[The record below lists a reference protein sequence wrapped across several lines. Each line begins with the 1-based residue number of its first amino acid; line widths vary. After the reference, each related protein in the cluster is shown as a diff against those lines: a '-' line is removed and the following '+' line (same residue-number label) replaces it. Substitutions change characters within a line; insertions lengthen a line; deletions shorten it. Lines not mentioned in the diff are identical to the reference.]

1 MTGVYP
7 TLKDCEEKM
16 SNKDSAQNVIESYRK
31 RQSLAQKAPLIF
43 GISALLLIIGAG
55 AIIFWLA
62 GPDTSPIS
70 MFSTDTP
77 TPTETST
84 STPTSTATS
93 TPTET
98 PTSIPTDTPTV
109 TPTPTASGPFIYTV
123 SEGDSLSLISARFEV
138 DLLTILALNP
148 GLNPNTIF
156 IGQQILIPSPDT
168 QLPTSTPV
176 PATCRGIQEYT
187 VKQGDSVGD
196 IAIRFYTTINAIVN
210 ENKLE
215 SPNAI
220 EAGDVLKI
228 PCGLATPV
236 PTWTP
241 GSAGSTPGT
250 IMTLTPIPSDTAQP

>member
-1 MTGVYP
+1 
-7 TLKDCEEKM
+7 M

-31 RQSLAQKAPLIF
+31 RQSMAQRAPLIF
-43 GISALLLIIGAG
+43 GISALLLILGAG

-62 GPDTSPIS
+62 GPENNPVAL
-70 MFSTDTP
+70 FA
-77 TPTETST
+77 PTETPTATATNT
-84 STPTSTATS
+84 STPTATATS

-123 SEGDSLSLISARFEV
+123 SEGDTLSIISARFDV
-138 DLLTILALNP
+138 DLLTVLALNP

-176 PATCRGIQEYT
+176 PANCRGIQEYT

-196 IAIRFYTTINAIVN
+196 IAIRFYTTINAIVT
-210 ENKLE
+210 ENKLA

-241 GSAGSTPGT
+241 APAGSTPGT
-250 IMTLTPIPSDTAQP
+250 IMTLTPVPSNTSQP